1 MKDTAVL
8 YEKLSGALPPD
19 RITQR
24 DADLFVY
31 SRDCWPKTIMWTEDG
46 RRPYN
51 PDAVVFPRNAGEVA
65 SVVKACAELDVPVIP
80 YGGGSGVCGGVVPVK
95 GGVSIDLKAMKSLHG
110 IDPVN
115 LVAEVDA
122 GIMGSHIEEKL
133 NAAGFT
139 LGHFP
144 SSIMCSTVGG
154 WLAARSAGQCSSRY
168 GKIEDMVVGLEAV
181 MADGR
186 IVRIKPPLIHSGGVD
201 WNAILVGSEGTLGII
216 TKAWLK
222 VRPQPEH
229 QRFLGISF
237 PSLEAGL
244 DAMREVMQTG
254 LKPAVIRLYDPLDTF
269 INKLHGSPQDS
280 SLSSLM
286 LDQQALFSVL
296 MDETAGAMKL
306 KAMNRMLRRPGIVNR
321 LANRLPG
328 AVSMITIF
336 EGSQPI
342 ADAAHDAAVKI
353 FLRHK
358 GELKGEE
365 PARYWMKKRYS
376 ISFKQMGVFRSGSVV
391 DTMEVSAPWEQVP
404 KIFHAVR
411 KNLTSL
417 AYVMCHFSHA
427 YHDGCA
433 LYFSFATAAAERDA
447 MYDRYDKV
455 WSTALSTV
463 QENGGTLS
471 HHHGVGL
478 SKSGL
483 MLAEQGS
490 LLGVFG
496 SLKQRMD
503 EPGIMNPS
511 KLGL

>member
-1 MKDTAVL
+1 MIDAAVV
-8 YEKLSGALPPD
+8 YEKLAEALPGD
-19 RITQR
+19 RISRQ
-24 DADLFVY
+24 DSDLFVY

-46 RRPYN
+46 RRPYS
-51 PDAVVFPRNAGEVA
+51 PDAVIFPRNTAEVA
-65 SVVKACAELDVPVIP
+65 AAVKVCADLKVPVIP

-95 GGVSIDLKAMKSLHG
+95 GGVTIDLKAMKSLHG

-122 GIMGSHIEEKL
+122 GIMGSHVEEKL
-133 NAAGFT
+133 NAAGYT

-144 SSIMCSTVGG
+144 SSIMCSTLGG

-186 IVRIKPPLIHSGGVD
+186 VVRVAPPLIHTGGVD
-201 WNAILVGSEGTLGII
+201 WNAVLVGSEGTLGII

-222 VRPQPEH
+222 VHPEPQH
-229 QRFLGISF
+229 RRFAGVTF
-237 PSLEAGL
+237 PNLEAGL
-244 DAMREVMQTG
+244 EAMREIMQTG
-254 LKPAVIRLYDPLDTF
+254 LKPAVMRLYDPLDTF
-269 INKLHGSPQDS
+269 INKLHGSPHDTD
-280 SLSSLM
+280 LSSLM
-286 LDQQALFSVL
+286 LDQHALLSVL
-296 MDETAGAMKL
+296 TEETTGAMRL
-306 KAMNRMLRRPGIVNR
+306 KAVNQALRRPGIINR

-328 AVSMITIF
+328 TVLMVAIF

-342 ADAAHDAAVKI
+342 ADAAHDAAVQI

-358 GELKGEE
+358 GELKGEA
-365 PARYWMKKRYS
+365 PARYWMKKRYA
-376 ISFKQMGVFRSGSVV
+376 ISFKQMGVFRAGAFV

-404 KIFHAVR
+404 HIYAAVR
-411 KNLTSL
+411 RNLTSL

-433 LYFSFATAAAERDA
+433 LYFSFASATPERDA
-447 MYDRYDKV
+447 LYARYDKV

-463 QENGGTLS
+463 QEHGGTLS

-496 SLKQRMD
+496 SLKHRMD